1 MQFTTGSSCSR
12 TNTAKRISQVDRG
25 GSLVDVGARTA
36 CGRPCVALVLGEP
49 PAAVGC
55 ECACFSQGHPAE
67 VVDLLV
73 LAEDRGADG
82 LTMLVLLFVLE
93 DEGRPAPP
101 RRPRGPGV
109 GSAWWSSQILGQH
122 PKRREGV
129 ERQRAVAGRE
139 ERLEK
144 RAECPQR
151 RLRCVIDTL
160 GQLEVGQL
168 VELVNERDRRLSAD
182 SRGAAEQLDVRLREE
197 RPQ

>member
-36 CGRPCVALVLGEP
+36 CGRPCMALVLGEP

-122 PKRREGV
+122 PKRRGGV

-139 ERLEK
+139 GRL
-144 RAECPQR
+144 
-151 RLRCVIDTL
+151 
-160 GQLEVGQL
+160 G
-168 VELVNERDRRLSAD
+168 NSA
-182 SRGAAEQLDVRLREE
+182 E
-197 RPQ
+197 RPRRRVRTVVSQRGKEGLG